1 MNNKKCVY
9 CNKNYDIKFFINN
22 GKELIRCKI
31 CRDEDNKKKEAV
43 SKEKKYEYM
52 KKYRKDKINKD
63 KSIMVKK
70 IEQNKWTKYDSPKDL
85 MNKIDGF
92 TNTMISKVLSGRCK
106 QTNGYNIKY
115 SNTHYLVNKEKIKIK
130 SIEVIDTV
138 NNEIYYYK
146 NTSEAALDLG
156 INISLIQRVIRGQN
170 KKTGDYI
177 ISQKEIEFDLKITK
191 CGKCNKFKDK
201 KEFKDNKNRIMKK
214 CKACRTEIK
223 EKSSNKWK
231 QDNKQRISDY
241 NKLYREKKKGIQ
253 KTKKIIQARLSDG
266 EWENFNSASDLA
278 KKKNLKTPNISMVL
292 NGKMNRTGGYEIRR
306 NVIDLSNNEVKRQ
319 KILQNTNWTEIVE
332 DKGYTTVK
340 GSPSPNRIQHEIKD
354 DVIGKKCC
362 TCKKWKPLNSGYNNC
377 SNHWDGFRVDCK
389 KCISEYRKL
398 DYVKFIKKKYNKE
411 YWLKHKNKLKKD
423 NKKWREENK
432 EYYNEYMRKYKSV
445 WEQRQRLINPQFA
458 IKRNLMCRLY
468 HSIKNDRMTEET
480 QKYIGCNLNK
490 LKSHIKKQFT
500 NDMSWSNYGKKWHI
514 DHYFPLESWDLSI
527 PEQQFMC
534 FNYRNLRPLDGIENI
549 KKKDKFIP
557 EEKEAY
563 ELLYSLEVNEINEQV
578 QSFAT

>member
-1 MNNKKCVY
+1 MTVKEQYCKCCKGIKLIKEFIHNDKTFKQ
-9 CNKNYDIKFFINN
+9 CNP
-22 GKELIRCKI
+22 
-31 CRDEDNKKKEAV
+31 CRKKKSAREN
-43 SKEKKYEYM
+43 
-52 KKYRKDKINKD
+52 KDLKRLRNQINKAKIRDICD
-63 KSIMVKK
+63 KSILIKK
-70 IEQNKWTKYDSPKDL
+70 IDDSNDMWIPYKSIKDVIENVSEL
-85 MNKIDGF
+85 NRSGV
-92 TNTMISKVLSGRCK
+92 SKVLNGTTK
-106 QTNGYNIKY
+106 QTKGYILKY
-115 SNTHYLVNKEKIKIK
+115 TESNTFNKEKIGEKFLCNKCCKKLDKIK
-130 SIEVIDTV
+130 FILNDKEYRYCNDCR
-138 NNEIYYYK
+138 
-146 NTSEAALDLG
+146 D
-156 INISLIQRVIRGQN
+156 
-170 KKTGDYI
+170 
-177 ISQKEIEFDLKITK
+177 KEIESEINNKNICIGCKTLK
-191 CGKCNKFKDK
+191 GKV
-201 KEFKDNKNRIMKK
+201 EFKDNKNRIMKK
-214 CKACRTEIK
+214 CKACRTKIK

-241 NKLYREKKKGIQ
+241 NKLYKEKKKGIQ
-253 KTKKIIQARLSDG
+253 KTKKIIQARLLDG

-319 KILQNTNWTEIVE
+319 KILQKTNWTEIVE

-398 DYVKFIKKKYNKE
+398 DYVKLMKKKYNME
-411 YWLKHKNKLKKD
+411 YQIKNREQIYKKHKEWLLK
-423 NKKWREENK
+423 NK
-432 EYYNEYMRKYKSV
+432 EKYKETHNKYCRIWSK
-445 WEQRQRLINPQFA
+445 RKRLIDPIYKITKNMRCRMYLA
-458 IKRNLMCRLY
+458 IKRNTK
-468 HSIKNDRMTEET
+468 SET
-480 QKYIGCNLNK
+480 TNLLLGCNIQF
-490 LKSHIKKQFT
+490 LKKYLEKQFT

-514 DHYFPLESWDLSI
+514 DHIIPCASWDLSI

-563 ELLYSLEVNEINEQV
+563 ELLYSLEVNEINEQA
-578 QSFAT
+578 QSFIS